1 MPSYIDYIMYKNAIN
16 THNDQKKEVINR
28 FDNRGIHIHFPDGST
43 PKDGPSGGTAI
54 TSAIYSLFTNMPINK
69 EVAITGEIDLDGNVT
84 EIGGL
89 DAKLNGA
96 KRAGVKLVLIPEEN
110 LDSLEV
116 GVKSKLMD
124 GRLTLNGAIYKM
136 DWRDYQTSTFNTDI
150 TAVAYTENVGNAEI
164 NGYEINANY
173 ALSDSSNITFYISNL
188 KIILGSK

>member
-1 MPSYIDYIMYKNAIN
+1 MKESVEVARTVAWNMLN
-16 THNDQKKEVINR
+16 NDQKKEVINR

-116 GVKSKLMD
+116 VKRNNPNLIDNNFNVKTVNHISKVFD
-124 GRLTLNGAIYKM
+124 NLT
-136 DWRDYQTSTFNTDI
+136 
-150 TAVAYTENVGNAEI
+150 
-164 NGYEINANY
+164 
-173 ALSDSSNITFYISNL
+173 
-188 KIILGSK
+188 